1 MECLFFVFKNY
12 IQFLLDLQKGLHPNK
27 PIICCCSVAKSYL
40 TLWDPMDCMQHTRL
54 ACPSLSPRVCSNSCP
69 LSR

>member
-40 TLWDPMDCMQHTRL
+40 TLWDPMDCST
-54 ACPSLSPRVCSNSCP
+54 PGSPV
-69 LSR
+69 LHYLLEFVQIHVH